1 MNFNSGKLVNYALTQ
16 EVAINIQTR
25 INDHNKYVQSFS
37 TRLFEW
43 SNFARNIVLRAK
55 FGGIQPYRAH
65 GIVDLSECVPSF
77 AGCLIHDDANDYSA
91 FFRKG
96 REVHELKK
104 IANSCDLHSFRG
116 LAMLYNLQSYTNR
129 CHHTNWHTK
138 LVYGISAHWKLI
150 FGTLPNSCA
159 SSKTKTVCYLR
170 YKLFNMDP
178 VHYTFSTMFFQKFP
192 NNKKCNN
199 KGQRLSKTLLNMSSP
214 DSPITIQNEIMFKE
228 QHLKKVNFLNKML
241 AKKVIALS
249 FEKGRLPWE
258 KGTRRY
264 TFVNVND
271 AIITKC
277 QKLF

>member
-1 MNFNSGKLVNYALTQ
+1 M
-16 EVAINIQTR
+16 
-25 INDHNKYVQSFS
+25 
-37 TRLFEW
+37 
-43 SNFARNIVLRAK
+43 RAK

-116 LAMLYNLQSYTNR
+116 LA
-129 CHHTNWHTK
+129 
-138 LVYGISAHWKLI
+138 I
-150 FGTLPNSCA
+150 PNSCA

-199 KGQRLSKTLLNMSSP
+199 KGQRLSKTLLNMSAP
-214 DSPITIQNEIMFKE
+214 DSTITIQNEIMFKE

-241 AKKVIALS
+241 AKKSLPSPLKKVVSL
-249 FEKGRLPWE
+249 GRKAP
-258 KGTRRY
+258 GDTHS
-264 TFVNVND
+264 
-271 AIITKC
+271 
-277 QKLF
+277 

>member
-1 MNFNSGKLVNYALTQ
+1 
-16 EVAINIQTR
+16 
-25 INDHNKYVQSFS
+25 
-37 TRLFEW
+37 
-43 SNFARNIVLRAK
+43 
-55 FGGIQPYRAH
+55 
-65 GIVDLSECVPSF
+65 
-77 AGCLIHDDANDYSA
+77 
-91 FFRKG
+91 
-96 REVHELKK
+96 
-104 IANSCDLHSFRG
+104 
-116 LAMLYNLQSYTNR
+116 
-129 CHHTNWHTK
+129 
-138 LVYGISAHWKLI
+138 
-150 FGTLPNSCA
+150 
-159 SSKTKTVCYLR
+159 
-170 YKLFNMDP
+170 MDP

-271 AIITKC
+271 AIIT
-277 QKLF
+277 